1 METQKPTVLIIDD
14 ETDTLT
20 MFRLFLSSYGYK
32 VLVAEDGYAGLALV
46 TAEKPA
52 IVFTDLKM
60 PGMDGFEVLK
70 QIKKIAP
77 RTEVIVI
84 TGHSDMDLVIQAL
97 NLDTTDFINK
107 PISPEAVE
115 AALQRAMER
124 LQRPMARSGKVSFD
138 LKQGVG
144 RIRVEGTLRREN
156 RKDLFRCRQQAL
168 KETKTG
174 ILLHFMENAAV
185 NGAGITD
192 LITCLSAFRQNNQ
205 AVAVTGLSENFKAI
219 FKMVGVN
226 RFASIYDRECDA
238 LAALKSDKPEQ
249 ITTTR

>member
-1 METQKPTVLIIDD
+1 MENQKPTILIIDD
-14 ETDTLT
+14 EIDTLT

-32 VLVAEDGYAGLALV
+32 VLVAADGRAGLALV
-46 TAEKPA
+46 TTEKPA

-60 PGMDGFEVLK
+60 PGIDGFEVLK

-124 LQRPMARSGKVSFD
+124 LQRPMSHSGKVSFELD
-138 LKQGVG
+138 RGIG

-156 RKDLFRCRQQAL
+156 REELFRCHEQAL
-168 KETKTG
+168 QETTTG
-174 ILLHFMENAAV
+174 ILFHFMENAAV

-192 LITCLSAFRQNNQ
+192 LINCLSAFRQNKQ
-205 AVAVTGLSENFKAI
+205 TVAVTGLSENFKAI
-219 FKMVGVN
+219 FKMVGVT
-226 RFASIYDRECDA
+226 RFASIYDCENDA
-238 LAALKSDKPEQ
+238 LKALKSES
-249 ITTTR
+249 RGR

>member
-1 METQKPTVLIIDD
+1 MENQKPTILIIDD
-14 ETDTLT
+14 EIDTLT
-20 MFRLFLSSYGYK
+20 MFRLFLSSYGYR
-32 VLVAEDGYAGLALV
+32 VLVAADGRAGLELV
-46 TAEKPA
+46 TTEKPS

-124 LQRPMARSGKVSFD
+124 LQRPKSRSGKVSFD
-138 LKQGVG
+138 LSEGIG
-144 RIRVEGTLRREN
+144 RIRVEGTLCREN
-156 RKDLFRCRQQAL
+156 REDLFRCRQRAL
-168 KETKTG
+168 KETSAG
-174 ILLHFMENAAV
+174 VLLHFMENAAV
-185 NGAGITD
+185 NGTGITD
-192 LITCLSAFRQNNQ
+192 LITCLSSFRQNKQ
-205 AVAVTGLSENFKAI
+205 PVAVTGLSENFKAI

-226 RFASIYDRECDA
+226 RFASIYDSEGDA
-238 LAALKSDKPEQ
+238 LAALRSES
-249 ITTTR
+249 RGR